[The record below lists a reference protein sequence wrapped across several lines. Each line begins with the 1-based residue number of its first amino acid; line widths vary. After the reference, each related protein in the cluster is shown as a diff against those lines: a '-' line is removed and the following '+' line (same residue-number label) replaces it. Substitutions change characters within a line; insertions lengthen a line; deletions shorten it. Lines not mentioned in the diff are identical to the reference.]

1 MALFMFERRSAV
13 YSAYFIMDINQ
24 ESANAEVIEST
35 HIHRNNKSVTSDIL
49 EWLEAIAIAVMI
61 VLLVFTFV
69 LRQVI
74 VEGSSM
80 VPTLQSGDK
89 LIISHL
95 FYTPKQGDIV
105 VVNCEGSN
113 KLNKTLIKRVIATE
127 GQEVNIDFETGTVT
141 VDGKVLKE
149 DYINALTTKNDMGFS
164 YPVTVPKGSLFVMGD
179 NRNHSTD
186 SRNSEVGFLNVD
198 DVLGKAIFR
207 ILPISK
213 FGFVE

>member
-1 MALFMFERRSAV
+1 MFERGSVV
-13 YSAYFIMDINQ
+13 YSARYIMETNQ
-24 ESANAEVIEST
+24 ESTSLNDIVNTENVN
-35 HIHRNNKSVTSDIL
+35 RKSSFGGDVL

-74 VEGSSM
+74 VQGESM

-105 VVNCEGSN
+105 VVNCEGTN

-127 GQEVNIDFETGTVT
+127 NQVVDIDFTEGTVT

-149 DYINALTTKNDMGFS
+149 DYINALTTKNDGGFS

-186 SRNSEVGFLNVD
+186 SRNSEVGFLDVD

>member
-1 MALFMFERRSAV
+1 MKGDRP
-13 YSAYFIMDINQ
+13 YIGIYIMDINNR
-24 ESANAEVIEST
+24 SANAEVIENT
-35 HIHRNNKSVTSDIL
+35 HKQKNNESVVGDVL

-61 VLLVFTFV
+61 VLLIFTFV
-69 LRQVI
+69 LRQVV

-80 VPTLQSGDK
+80 VPTLQDGDK

-105 VVNCEGSN
+105 VVNCEGPY

-127 GQEVNIDFETGTVT
+127 NQKVNIDFDTGTVT

-149 DYINALTTKNDMGFS
+149 DYINTLTTKDEGAFK
-164 YPVTVPKGSLFVMGD
+164 YPVTVPKGCLFVMGD
-179 NRNHSTD
+179 NRNNSTD
-186 SRNSEVGFLNVD
+186 SRSNGVGFLNTE